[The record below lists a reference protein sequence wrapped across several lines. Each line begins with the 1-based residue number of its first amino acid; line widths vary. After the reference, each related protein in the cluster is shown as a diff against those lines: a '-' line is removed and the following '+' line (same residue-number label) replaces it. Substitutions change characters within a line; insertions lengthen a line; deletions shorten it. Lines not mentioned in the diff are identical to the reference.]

1 MNRAFSF
8 LIAFFLILAV
18 GLFHFEAPQTA
29 PSDIDGKITTD
40 AMAASNEDGMNS
52 DSGFGLTPSFL
63 SLNNND
69 SASTA
74 RDTVFDPVTII
85 LLGSGMIGLA
95 GLGRKKR

>member
-40 AMAASNEDGMNS
+40 AMAASNEDDVNS
-52 DSGFGLTPSFL
+52 DSGFGLTPLFL
-63 SLNNND
+63 SQSSD
-69 SASTA
+69 DTASTQ
-74 RDTVFDPVTII
+74 RNTVFDPVTIL

-95 GLGRKKR
+95 GLGRKKS